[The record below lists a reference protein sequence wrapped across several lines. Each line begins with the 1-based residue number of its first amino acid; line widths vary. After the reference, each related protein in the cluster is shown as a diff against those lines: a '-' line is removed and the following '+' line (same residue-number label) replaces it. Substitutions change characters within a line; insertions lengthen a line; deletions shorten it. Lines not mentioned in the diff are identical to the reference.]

1 MKVIVEKGESLRLT
15 VELATPAE
23 AIEWVNAA
31 RRKWIPQ
38 GAKITMRHPSGAE
51 VVL

>member
-1 MKVIVEKGESLRLT
+1 MQVIVEKGEALRLT

-23 AIEWVNAA
+23 AIMWVVAA
-31 RRKWIPQ
+31 RGKWIPV
-38 GAKITMRHPSGAE
+38 GATITMRHPNGSE

>member
-1 MKVIVEKGESLRLT
+1 MLVIVEKGEAIRLT

-23 AIEWVNAA
+23 AIQWINAA
-31 RRKWIPQ
+31 RRKWVPED
-38 GAKITMRHPSGAE
+38 AKITMRHPNGSE